1 MVCEV
6 QEPVQAERDEEDD
19 DGTIET
25 YFNRIEECYWNS
37 NGF

>member
-1 MVCEV
+1 MVREV
-6 QEPVQAERDEEDD
+6 QEPVQAERDEEDG

-25 YFNRIEECYWNS
+25 YFNRIKKCNLNF

>member
-1 MVCEV
+1 MVREV
-6 QEPVQAERDEEDD
+6 QEPVQLERDEEDG

-25 YFNRIEECYWNS
+25 YFSRIKKCHWNS

>member
-1 MVCEV
+1 MVREV
-6 QEPVQAERDEEDD
+6 QEPVQLERDEEDG

-25 YFNRIEECYWNS
+25 YFNRIKKCQWNS